1 MKPMKLMKPMKHK
14 KRMKTGMTKRCEN
27 ARISLKNAFLPAFLL
42 FGVLL
47 LFSLPV
53 LAAATHGENS
63 VDDGRRAVGMH
74 VSGMRVSVAS
84 AVSAASS
91 VKEEEAAAVVANVE
105 MEEGEGEEGE
115 EAWSGTDD
123 AASEAVEQ
131 LSPNYEPWFSPVWE
145 PPSGEIESF
154 LFTLQ
159 ASIGAVVIGFVIGYY
174 KGKKDAEKAEK
185 E

>member
-1 MKPMKLMKPMKHK
+1 MKPTKRMKHR
-14 KRMKTGMTKRCEN
+14 KRMKTGMRVRRRESG
-27 ARISLKNAFLPAFLL
+27 RLSLKHAFLPVFLL

-47 LFSLPV
+47 LFTLPV
-53 LAAATHGENS
+53 FAAATHGENG
-63 VDDGRRAVGMH
+63 VDDGRGAVGMH

-91 VKEEEAAAVVANVE
+91 VKEAAVVVANVE
-105 MEEGEGEEGE
+105 MEEGEEEEGE
-115 EAWSGTDD
+115 EAWGGTDD
-123 AASEAVEQ
+123 AASEAVEH
-131 LSPNYEPWFSPVWE
+131 LNPNYEPWFSPVWE
-145 PPSGEIESF
+145 PPSGEIESL

>member
-1 MKPMKLMKPMKHK
+1 MKPMKHRK
-14 KRMKTGMTKRCEN
+14 HRKRMKTGIIKRCEN
-27 ARISLKNAFLPAFLL
+27 TCISLKHAFLPTFLL

-53 LAAATHGENS
+53 FAAATHGKNG
-63 VDDGRRAVGMH
+63 VDDGRGAVGMH

-84 AVSAASS
+84 AVSEASS

-105 MEEGEGEEGE
+105 MEEGELEGE
-115 EAWSGTDD
+115 EEEEEAWGGTDD

-131 LSPNYEPWFSPVWE
+131 LNPNYEPWFSPVWE

-174 KGKKDAEKAEK
+174 KGKKDAEKAGK

>member
-1 MKPMKLMKPMKHK
+1 MKPMKHK
-14 KRMKTGMTKRCEN
+14 KRMKTGIIKRCEN
-27 ARISLKNAFLPAFLL
+27 ARISLKHAFLPAFLL

-84 AVSAASS
+84 AMSAASS
-91 VKEEEAAAVVANVE
+91 VKGEEVAAVVANVE
-105 MEEGEGEEGE
+105 MEEGELEGE
-115 EAWSGTDD
+115 EEEEEAWGGTDD
-123 AASEAVEQ
+123 AASEAVEH
-131 LSPNYEPWFSPVWE
+131 LNPNYEPWFSPVWE

-159 ASIGAVVIGFVIGYY
+159 ASIGAVLIGFVIGYY

>member
-1 MKPMKLMKPMKHK
+1 MKPMKRMKHR
-14 KRMKTGMTKRCEN
+14 KRMKTGIIKRCEN
-27 ARISLKNAFLPAFLL
+27 ARISLKHAFLPAFLL

-53 LAAATHGENS
+53 FAAATHGENG
-63 VDDGRRAVGMH
+63 VDDGREAVGMH

-105 MEEGEGEEGE
+105 MEEGEGEEEE
-115 EAWSGTDD
+115 EAWGGTDD
-123 AASEAVEQ
+123 AASEAVEH
-131 LSPNYEPWFSPVWE
+131 LNPNYEPWFSPVWE

>member
-1 MKPMKLMKPMKHK
+1 
-14 KRMKTGMTKRCEN
+14 MKTGMTKRCEN
-27 ARISLKNAFLPAFLL
+27 ARISLKHAFLPAFLL

-53 LAAATHGENS
+53 FAAATHGENG
-63 VDDGRRAVGMH
+63 VDDEGGKT
-74 VSGMRVSVAS
+74 GMRVSVAS
-84 AVSAASS
+84 VASS
-91 VKEEEAAAVVANVE
+91 VRGEEAAAVVANVE
-105 MEEGEGEEGE
+105 MEEGEEEEGE
-115 EAWSGTDD
+115 EAWGGTDD
-123 AASEAVEQ
+123 AASEAVEH
-131 LSPNYEPWFSPVWE
+131 LNPNYEPWFSPVWE

-174 KGKKDAEKAEK
+174 KGKKDAEKAGK

>member
-1 MKPMKLMKPMKHK
+1 MKPMKRMKHRKHK

-27 ARISLKNAFLPAFLL
+27 ARISLKHAFLPAFLL
-42 FGVLL
+42 FSVLL

-53 LAAATHGENS
+53 FAAATHGENG
-63 VDDGRRAVGMH
+63 VDDEGGKA
-74 VSGMRVSVAS
+74 GMRVSVAS
-84 AVSAASS
+84 VASS
-91 VKEEEAAAVVANVE
+91 VRGEEAAAVVANVE
-105 MEEGEGEEGE
+105 MEEGEGEGEEEEGE
-115 EAWSGTDD
+115 EAWGGTDD
-123 AASEAVEQ
+123 AASEAVEH
-131 LSPNYEPWFSPVWE
+131 LNPNYEPWFSPVWE

-174 KGKKDAEKAEK
+174 KGKKDAGKAEK

>member
-1 MKPMKLMKPMKHK
+1 MKTMKRMKHRKHK

-27 ARISLKNAFLPAFLL
+27 ARISLKHAFLPAFLL

-53 LAAATHGENS
+53 SAAATHGENG
-63 VDDGRRAVGMH
+63 VDDGREAIGMH

-84 AVSAASS
+84 AVSETSS
-91 VKEEEAAAVVANVE
+91 VKE
-105 MEEGEGEEGE
+105 GEEEE

>member
-1 MKPMKLMKPMKHK
+1 MKRMKHK
-14 KRMKTGMTKRCEN
+14 KHMKTGMTKRCEN
-27 ARISLKNAFLPAFLL
+27 ARISLKHAFLPAFLL

-63 VDDGRRAVGMH
+63 VDDGRGAVGLH
-74 VSGMRVSVAS
+74 VSGMHVSVAS
-84 AVSAASS
+84 AVSETSS

-115 EAWSGTDD
+115 EAWGGTDD
-123 AASEAVEQ
+123 AASEAVEH
-131 LSPNYEPWFSPVWE
+131 LNPNYEPWFSPVWE

>member
-1 MKPMKLMKPMKHK
+1 
-14 KRMKTGMTKRCEN
+14 MKTGMTKRCEN
-27 ARISLKNAFLPAFLL
+27 ARISLKHAFLPAFLL

-53 LAAATHGENS
+53 FAAATHGENG
-63 VDDGRRAVGMH
+63 VDDGRVAVGTHGMH

-84 AVSAASS
+84 AVSEALS
-91 VKEEEAAAVVANVE
+91 VRGEEAAAVVANVE
-105 MEEGEGEEGE
+105 MEEGEVEGEEEEGE
-115 EAWSGTDD
+115 EEAWGGTDD
-123 AASEAVEQ
+123 AASEAVEH
-131 LSPNYEPWFSPVWE
+131 LNPNYEPWFSPVWE

-154 LFTLQ
+154 LFALQ

-174 KGKKDAEKAEK
+174 KGKKDAEKAGK

>member
-1 MKPMKLMKPMKHK
+1 M
-14 KRMKTGMTKRCEN
+14 KRMKRMKHRKHMKTGIIKRCEN
-27 ARISLKNAFLPAFLL
+27 ARISLKHAFLPAFLL

-53 LAAATHGENS
+53 FAAATHGENG
-63 VDDGRRAVGMH
+63 VDDGRGAVDMH

-84 AVSAASS
+84 AVSEASS
-91 VKEEEAAAVVANVE
+91 VKEEEAAAVVASVE
-105 MEEGEGEEGE
+105 MEEGEVEGE
-115 EAWSGTDD
+115 EEEEEAWGGTDD

>member
-1 MKPMKLMKPMKHK
+1 
-14 KRMKTGMTKRCEN
+14 MKTGMIKRCEN
-27 ARISLKNAFLPAFLL
+27 ARISLKHAFLPAFLL

-53 LAAATHGENS
+53 FAAATHGENG

-74 VSGMRVSVAS
+74 VSGMRVSVVS
-84 AVSAASS
+84 AVSVASS
-91 VKEEEAAAVVANVE
+91 VKEEEAAAVVADVE

-115 EAWSGTDD
+115 EAWGGTDD

-131 LSPNYEPWFSPVWE
+131 LNPNYEPWFSPVWE

-154 LFTLQ
+154 LFALQ
-159 ASIGAVVIGFVIGYY
+159 ASIGAIVIGFVIGYY

>member
-1 MKPMKLMKPMKHK
+1 MKPMKPMKHK

-27 ARISLKNAFLPAFLL
+27 ARISLKHAFLPAFLL

-53 LAAATHGENS
+53 FAAATHGENG
-63 VDDGRRAVGMH
+63 VDDGGGKA
-74 VSGMRVSVAS
+74 GMRVSVAS
-84 AVSAASS
+84 VASS
-91 VKEEEAAAVVANVE
+91 VRGEEAAAVVANVE
-105 MEEGEGEEGE
+105 MEEGEEEEGE
-115 EAWSGTDD
+115 EAWGGTDD
-123 AASEAVEQ
+123 AASEAVEH
-131 LSPNYEPWFSPVWE
+131 LNPNYEPWFSPVWE

-174 KGKKDAEKAEK
+174 KGKKDAEKAGK

>member
-1 MKPMKLMKPMKHK
+1 MKPMKRM
-14 KRMKTGMTKRCEN
+14 KRMKTGIIKRCEN
-27 ARISLKNAFLPAFLL
+27 AHISLKYAFLPAFLL

-53 LAAATHGENS
+53 FAAATHGENG
-63 VDDGRRAVGMH
+63 VDDGREAVGMH
-74 VSGMRVSVAS
+74 VSVAS

-91 VKEEEAAAVVANVE
+91 VKEEKAVVANVE

-115 EAWSGTDD
+115 EAWGGTDD

-131 LSPNYEPWFSPVWE
+131 ISPNYEPWFSPVWE

>member
-1 MKPMKLMKPMKHK
+1 MKPMKRMKRRKHK
-14 KRMKTGMTKRCEN
+14 KRMKTSMIKRRESG
-27 ARISLKNAFLPAFLL
+27 RLSLKHAFLPAFLL

-53 LAAATHGENS
+53 FAAATHGENS
-63 VDDGRRAVGMH
+63 VDDGRGAVGMH
-74 VSGMRVSVAS
+74 VSVAS
-84 AVSAASS
+84 AVSETSS

-115 EAWSGTDD
+115 EAWGGTDD
-123 AASEAVEQ
+123 AASEAVEH
-131 LSPNYEPWFSPVWE
+131 LNPNYEPWFSPVWE

-174 KGKKDAEKAEK
+174 KGKKDAEKAGK

>member
-1 MKPMKLMKPMKHK
+1 MKRMKHK
-14 KRMKTGMTKRCEN
+14 KRMKTGIIKRCEN
-27 ARISLKNAFLPAFLL
+27 ARISLKHAFLPAFLL

-53 LAAATHGENS
+53 FAAATHGENG
-63 VDDGRRAVGMH
+63 VDDGRGAVGMH

-84 AVSAASS
+84 AVSEASS
-91 VKEEEAAAVVANVE
+91 VKKEEAAAVVANVE
-105 MEEGEGEEGE
+105 MEEGEEEEGE

-123 AASEAVEQ
+123 AASEAVEH
-131 LSPNYEPWFSPVWE
+131 LNPNYEPWFSPVWE

-154 LFTLQ
+154 LFALQ

-174 KGKKDAEKAEK
+174 KGKKDAEKAGK

>member
-1 MKPMKLMKPMKHK
+1 MKRMKHR
-14 KRMKTGMTKRCEN
+14 KRMKTGIIKRCKN
-27 ARISLKNAFLPAFLL
+27 ACISLKHAFLPAFLL

-53 LAAATHGENS
+53 FAAATHGENS
-63 VDDGRRAVGMH
+63 VDDGRERVGMH

-91 VKEEEAAAVVANVE
+91 VKGEEAAAVVANVE

-115 EAWSGTDD
+115 EAWGGTDD

-131 LSPNYEPWFSPVWE
+131 LNPNYEPWFSPVWE

-154 LFTLQ
+154 LFALQ

>member
-1 MKPMKLMKPMKHK
+1 MKRMKHMK
-14 KRMKTGMTKRCEN
+14 HMKTGMTKRCEN
-27 ARISLKNAFLPAFLL
+27 ARISLKHAFLPAFLL

-53 LAAATHGENS
+53 FAAATHGENG
-63 VDDGRRAVGMH
+63 VDDGRVAVGTHGMH

-84 AVSAASS
+84 EASS
-91 VKEEEAAAVVANVE
+91 VRGEEAAAVVADVE
-105 MEEGEGEEGE
+105 MEEGEEEEGE
-115 EAWSGTDD
+115 EEAWGGTDD
-123 AASEAVEQ
+123 AASEAVEH
-131 LSPNYEPWFSPVWE
+131 LNPNYEPWFSPVWE

-174 KGKKDAEKAEK
+174 KGKKDAEKAGK

>member
-1 MKPMKLMKPMKHK
+1 MKPMKPMKHK

-27 ARISLKNAFLPAFLL
+27 ARISLKHAFLPAFLL

-53 LAAATHGENS
+53 FAAATHGENG
-63 VDDGRRAVGMH
+63 VDDGGGKA
-74 VSGMRVSVAS
+74 GMRVSVAS
-84 AVSAASS
+84 VASS
-91 VKEEEAAAVVANVE
+91 VRGEEAAAVVANVE
-105 MEEGEGEEGE
+105 MEEGEEEEGE
-115 EAWSGTDD
+115 EAWGGTDD
-123 AASEAVEQ
+123 AASEAVEH
-131 LSPNYEPWFSPVWE
+131 LNPNYEPWFSPVWE

-185 E
+185 K